1 MSEINLQITD
11 EFKAYHL
18 PFLWSYHTG
27 LFDANGIKINFCRE
41 APVESS
47 KTIGFEFN
55 NVLSPQ
61 ITLLEGVNLE
71 LLYLDDLNLS
81 KKLIVGAP
89 TVGGLD
95 TDQFTA
101 LLADKFDD
109 FELSVLDTQTLVEGI
124 YSKQLDAIVGFDLLH
139 RIQLEDYGMRI
150 NKYSNIVKTRL
161 LDLKVDLVCG
171 LRNINDDEAAKIKR
185 CLTCAIE
192 QILSDPLDTLGDI
205 STFVPELDC
214 DFQLRILERS
224 FPYFVKSKMKHS
236 AAINYQQFKSFQDE
250 AGGFHR
256 ICIE

>member
-1 MSEINLQITD
+1 MSGINLQINE

-27 LFDANGIKINFCRE
+27 LFDANGIKINFSKE
-41 APVESS
+41 APVENS

-55 NVLSPQ
+55 NLLSSQ

-71 LLYLDDLNLS
+71 LLYLDNLNLS
-81 KKLIVGAP
+81 EKVTIGAP
-89 TVGGLD
+89 IVGGLD
-95 TDQFTA
+95 TNQFTA
-101 LLADKFDD
+101 LLADKFNN
-109 FELSVLDTQTLVEGI
+109 FELLILDTQTLVEGI

-139 RIQLEDYGMRI
+139 KIQLEDHGMRL
-150 NKYSNIVKTRL
+150 KSSNIVKTRL
-161 LDLKVDLVCG
+161 LDSKVDLVCG
-171 LRNINDDEAAKIKR
+171 LRNITDDEAEKIKL

-205 STFVPELDC
+205 STFVPELDF
-214 DFQLRILERS
+214 DYQLRILERS

-236 AAINYQQFKSFQDE
+236 AVIDYQQFKSFQDE